1 MGPEK
6 WQRSSPIARSSLA
19 VPPSREGPRI
29 NKMINVPQVLVIG
42 IDGEKK
48 GVLDTDTALAMAE
61 EEGLD
66 LVEVSP
72 NVSPPVCKILD
83 YGKLKYQEQK
93 KASEARK
100 RQKVIDVK
108 EIKMRPNIDT
118 HDYEVKMR
126 SVSKFLGEG
135 DKVKVT
141 MRFRGREMAHQ
152 NLGME
157 VLHKVRD
164 ELEEVA
170 KVEAMP
176 KMEGRQMTMVLAPR

>member
-1 MGPEK
+1 M
-6 WQRSSPIARSSLA
+6 
-19 VPPSREGPRI
+19 
-29 NKMINVPQVLVIG
+29 
-42 IDGEKK
+42 

-61 EEGLD
+61 ESGLD

-72 NVSPPVCKILD
+72 NGKPPVCKILD

-100 RQKVIDVK
+100 RQKTVDVK

-126 SVSKFLGEG
+126 NVVKFLEGG

-152 NLGME
+152 ELGMDHQKRRE
-157 VLHKVRD
+157 KFDCQRV
-164 ELEEVA
+164 
-170 KVEAMP
+170 
-176 KMEGRQMTMVLAPR
+176 

>member
-1 MGPEK
+1 M
-6 WQRSSPIARSSLA
+6 QQTRSEPIVRRPLA
-19 VPPSREGPRI
+19 APPSREGPRI
-29 NKMINVPQVLVIG
+29 NALITVPKVLVIG
-42 IDGEKK
+42 ADGEKL
-48 GVLDTDTALAMAE
+48 GVIDTDRALAMAE
-61 EEGLD
+61 EAGLD

-72 NVSPPVCKILD
+72 NTSPPVCKILD

-100 RQKVIDVK
+100 RQKTVDVK

-118 HDYEVKMR
+118 HDYDVKMR
-126 SVSKFLGEG
+126 SVNKFLGEG

-157 VLHKVRD
+157 LLHKVRGD
-164 ELEEVA
+164 TNEIA
-170 KVEAMP
+170 KLRPCRNSKAV
-176 KMEGRQMTMVLAPR
+176 K